1 MKPVVTTLGLLCM
14 PSNQNL
20 LEAIKPCVKRLSVCE
35 PTIILPLLFSLEP
48 LIAADDQPGNRLQQ
62 NKTSCLP
69 PNSKSPN
76 GKIF

>member
-1 MKPVVTTLGLLCM
+1 MELHTIFRVMKPVMTALGSSCM

-35 PTIILPLLFSLEP
+35 PAIILPLLFSLEP

-62 NKTSCLP
+62 TNTSC
-69 PNSKSPN
+69 
-76 GKIF
+76 